1 MVVKSFGKRKRATMR
16 QAPLDAELG
25 SLIKEVLASGSS
37 GKNVLVVD
45 VGGYSVKIL
54 ASGQTAI
61 RSFRSGPMLTP
72 TRMVSGVKKLAADWT
87 YEVVS
92 IGYPGPVLEGRPT
105 AEPANLGR
113 GWIGFDF
120 AAAFGRPVKVVND
133 ATGAG
138 YGQLQGGQNAV
149 SWPGNGTR

>member
-1 MVVKSFGKRKRATMR
+1 MR
-16 QAPLDAELG
+16 QAPVNTELG
-25 SLIKEVLASGSS
+25 FLIKEALASGSS

-45 VGGYSVKIL
+45 VGGTSVKIL
-54 ASGQTAI
+54 ASGQTEV
-61 RSFRSGPMLTP
+61 RSFPFGPTLTA
-72 TRMVSGVKKLAADWT
+72 TRMVSGVKKIAADWN

-92 IGYPGPVLEGRPT
+92 IDYPGPVLEGRPT

-138 YGQLQGGQNAV
+138 YGQLQRRQNAV
-149 SWPGNGTR
+149 SWPGNGPR